1 MGIEPTPPLSRLI
14 LTYGT
19 ACRQRWGYP
28 EKTMN
33 RTSKLAL
40 LTLLSLAT
48 AATWGQ
54 QNAPTAPTAPA
65 PATQTPTPSTSQPPG
80 KNGTSASKAGL
91 ALFVTGAIVV
101 GVGAWWDRRTE
112 QIEEE
117 LRKAR
122 RKVLPPDS
130 NGDVTIVERDRNER
144 VIEKQKVDKHG
155 VEKAFDSYTYE
166 GEVCVYEQHMER
178 ITHGPNRGGHKHR
191 VVRRHKDG
199 SLKSDET
206 DEYDE
211 GGSQVGGTR
220 TVVGEDGQ
228 ATTQTYDRDTNSWK

>member
-33 RTSKLAL
+33 RTSRLAL
-40 LTLLSLAT
+40 LTLLSVAT

-54 QNAPTAPTAPA
+54 QNTPTAPTAPTAPA
-65 PATQTPTPSTSQPPG
+65 TQSPSTNQPQG
-80 KNGTSASKAGL
+80 KHGTSASKAGWAVFL
-91 ALFVTGAIVV
+91 TGAVVV

-122 RKVLPPDS
+122 RKVFPADS
-130 NGDVTIVERDRNER
+130 NGDVTTVEKDRDER
-144 VIEKQKVDKHG
+144 VIEKQKVDKNG

-166 GEVCVYEQHMER
+166 GEVCVYEQHMDL
-178 ITHGPNRGGHKHR
+178 ITHGPNKGGHKHR

-206 DEYDE
+206 DLYDE

-220 TVVGEDGQ
+220 TVVGADGQ
-228 ATTQTYDRDTNSWK
+228 ATTQTYDKDSNSWN

>member
-1 MGIEPTPPLSRLI
+1 
-14 LTYGT
+14 
-19 ACRQRWGYP
+19 
-28 EKTMN
+28 MN

-40 LTLLSLAT
+40 LTLLSLTT

-144 VIEKQKVDKHG
+144 VIEKQKVDKNG

-166 GEVCVYEQHMER
+166 GEVCVYEQHMDL